1 MEVTDRQPKEG
12 IRQLVI
18 PILLLGFL
26 AQINNTIFVSIAEFR
41 EVTWQNVDVP
51 VKKYYTLYEFFIKW
65 F

>member
-51 VKKYYTLYEFFIKW
+51 VKKSCY
-65 F
+65 